1 MGGRGGGGWG
11 TVDDEEKEGRK
22 KKCGIRRQERN
33 KRNASSL
40 RSKEKNKRNASSP
53 RSKEKN
59 KRNASLRCRSARRK
73 AKKNPK
79 KTTPYPP
86 RAQHLSSYC
95 LHVASL
101 KSVTGENSAT
111 IGLPS

>member
-1 MGGRGGGGWG
+1 MGLG
-11 TVDDEEKEGRK
+11 D
-22 KKCGIRRQERN
+22 
-33 KRNASSL
+33 KRETRETL
-40 RSKEKNKRNASSP
+40 
-53 RSKEKN
+53 
-59 KRNASLRCRSARRK
+59 LRSARKRK
-73 AKKNPK
+73 TRETPLRSARKRKPRETLRSAAAPLEGKQKKPK
-79 KTTPYPP
+79 KPTPYPP